1 MDFRYSK
8 WDERLIQNANFLRGL
23 YSLYSRLLL
32 MTDGNVD
39 EALRA
44 LEELGE
50 RFGFFHSK
58 FTIDDFKKNLKD
70 QDAIREVNGKHVLTG
85 KGERMIRQDSLDRIF
100 ASLAK
105 DSAGEHRVPRTGQGG
120 ERITET
126 RPYVFGDSVTDIDF
140 LSSVRNSV
148 RRQRGDWSG
157 EGLDL
162 SEDDLEVFETEH
174 LSSCATV
181 LLIDVSHS
189 MILYGEDRI
198 TPAKQAALALAE
210 LILTRYP
217 KDSLHVV
224 LFGDDAWEVKIRD
237 IPYASVG
244 PFHTN
249 TRAALQ
255 LAQRILAG
263 QKHVNKQIFMITDG
277 KPSAIHE
284 GGRLY
289 KNAFG
294 LDPRIVNKTL
304 DEAVQCRR
312 KRIAI
317 TTFMVTQDPYLVR
330 FVERFTQLNKGRAY
344 YADLENL
351 GSFLFVDY
359 NQNRKRRVT

>member
-1 MDFRYSK
+1 VEFRYSR
-8 WDERLIQNANFLRGL
+8 WDDRLTQNLNFLRNL
-23 YSLYSRLLL
+23 LSLYHRLLL

-50 RFGFFHSK
+50 RFGFLHSK
-58 FTIDDFKKNLKD
+58 FTIEDFKKHLRER
-70 QDAIREVNGKHVLTG
+70 DAIREVDGRNVLTRG
-85 KGERMIRQDSLDRIF
+85 GERMIRKDSLDRIF
-100 ASLAK
+100 GDLTK
-105 DSAGEHRVPRTGQGG
+105 DSAGEHRVPRTGAGG
-120 ERITET
+120 DRITET
-126 RPYVFGDSVTDIDF
+126 RPYAFGDSVNDIDF
-140 LSSVRNSV
+140 LSSVRNSM
-148 RRQRGDWSG
+148 RRQRGEWGD
-157 EGLDL
+157 EGLGL

-217 KDSLHVV
+217 KDSLSVV

-237 IPYASVG
+237 IPYVSVG

-249 TRAALQ
+249 TKAGLL
-255 LAQRILAG
+255 LAQRLLAR

-277 KPSAIHE
+277 KPSAIFE
-284 GGRLY
+284 NGRFY

-294 LDPRIVNKTL
+294 LDPKIVNRTL
-304 DEAVQCRR
+304 DEAVACRR
-312 KRIAI
+312 KRIPI
-317 TTFMVTQDPYLVR
+317 TTFMVTQDPHLVR
-330 FVERFTQLNKGRAY
+330 FVERFTELNKGRAY
-344 YADLENL
+344 FSDLENL
-351 GSFLFVDY
+351 GSYLFVDFAR
-359 NQNRKRRVT
+359 NRKRRLQ

>member
-1 MDFRYSK
+1 MEFRYSK

-23 YSLYSRLLL
+23 LSLYHRLLL

-50 RFGFFHSK
+50 RFGFFNPK
-58 FTIDDFKKNLKD
+58 FTIDDLKKHLKE
-70 QDAIREVNGKHVLTG
+70 QDAIQEVNGKHVLTR
-85 KGERMIRQDSLDRIF
+85 KGERLIRQDSLERIF
-100 ASLAK
+100 SSLAK
-105 DSAGEHRVPRTGQGG
+105 DLAGEHRVPKTGQTG
-120 ERITET
+120 ERVSET
-126 RPYVFGDSVTDIDF
+126 RPYAFGDSVSDIDF

-148 RRQRGDWSG
+148 RRQRGSWG
-157 EGLDL
+157 EDGLTL
-162 SEDDLEVFETEH
+162 SEEDLEVFETEH

-210 LILTRYP
+210 LILTRFP

-224 LFGDDAWEVKIRD
+224 LFGDEAWEVKIRD
-237 IPYASVG
+237 IAYASVG

-249 TRAALQ
+249 TKAGLQ

-263 QKHVNKQIFMITDG
+263 QKRANKQIFMITDG

-312 KRIAI
+312 KRIPI

-351 GSFLFVDY
+351 GSYLFVDY
-359 NQNRKRRVT
+359 NRNRRRRVS

>member
-8 WDERLIQNANFLRGL
+8 WDERLIKNVNFLRNL
-23 YSLYSRLLL
+23 LSLYNRLLL

-50 RFGFFHSK
+50 RFGFFNSE
-58 FTIDDFKKNLKD
+58 FTPEDFRKHLLES
-70 QDAIREVNGKHVLTG
+70 DAVQEVSGKHVLTRR
-85 KGERMIRQDSLDRIF
+85 GERMIRQDSLDRIF
-100 ASLAK
+100 TALAK
-105 DSAGEHRVPRTGQGG
+105 DSTGDHRVPRTGAGG
-120 ERITET
+120 DRITET
-126 RPYVFGDSVTDIDF
+126 RPYVFGDSISDIDF
-140 LSSVRNSV
+140 VSSVRNSV
-148 RRQRGDWSG
+148 RRQRGEWG
-157 EGLDL
+157 EGLNL
-162 SEDDLEVFETEH
+162 TEDDLEVFETEH
-174 LSSCATV
+174 SSSCATV

-244 PFHTN
+244 PYHTN
-249 TRAALQ
+249 TKAALQ
-255 LAQRILAG
+255 LGQRILAR

-284 GGRLY
+284 NGRLY

-294 LDPRIVNKTL
+294 LDPKIVNKTL

-344 YADLENL
+344 FADLENL
-351 GSFLFVDY
+351 GSYLFVDY
-359 NQNRKRRVT
+359 NQNRRKRVN

>member
-1 MDFRYSK
+1 VDFRYSK
-8 WDERLIQNANFLRGL
+8 WDERLIKNVNFLRNL
-23 YSLYSRLLL
+23 LSLYNRLLL

-50 RFGFFHSK
+50 RFGFFNSQ
-58 FTIDDFKKNLKD
+58 FTPEDFRKHLLES
-70 QDAIREVNGKHVLTG
+70 DAVQEVNGKHVLTRR
-85 KGERMIRQDSLDRIF
+85 GERMIRQDSLDRIF
-100 ASLAK
+100 TALAK
-105 DSAGEHRVPRTGQGG
+105 DSTGDHRVPRTGAGG
-120 ERITET
+120 DRITET
-126 RPYVFGDSVTDIDF
+126 RPYVFGDSIADIDF
-140 LSSVRNSV
+140 VSSVRNSV
-148 RRQRGDWSG
+148 RRQRGEWG
-157 EGLDL
+157 EGLNL
-162 SEDDLEVFETEH
+162 TEDDLEVFETEH
-174 LSSCATV
+174 SSSCATV

-244 PFHTN
+244 PYHTN
-249 TRAALQ
+249 TKAALQ
-255 LAQRILAG
+255 LGQRILAR

-284 GGRLY
+284 NGRLY

-294 LDPRIVNKTL
+294 LDPKIVNKTL

-344 YADLENL
+344 FADLENL
-351 GSFLFVDY
+351 GSYLFVDY
-359 NQNRKRRVT
+359 NQNRRKRVN

>member
-1 MDFRYSK
+1 VDFRYSK
-8 WDERLIQNANFLRGL
+8 WDERLIKNVDFLRNL
-23 YSLYSRLLL
+23 LSLYNRLLL

-50 RFGFFHSK
+50 RFGFFNSE
-58 FTIDDFKKNLKD
+58 FTPEDFRKHLLESEAV
-70 QDAIREVNGKHVLTG
+70 QEVNGKHVLTRR
-85 KGERMIRQDSLDRIF
+85 GERMIRQDSLDRIF
-100 ASLAK
+100 TALAK
-105 DSAGEHRVPRTGQGG
+105 DSTGDHRVPRTGAGG
-120 ERITET
+120 DRITET
-126 RPYVFGDSVTDIDF
+126 RPYVFGDSISDIDF
-140 LSSVRNSV
+140 VSSVRNSV
-148 RRQRGDWSG
+148 RRQRGEWG
-157 EGLDL
+157 EGLNL
-162 SEDDLEVFETEH
+162 TEDDLEVFETEH
-174 LSSCATV
+174 SSSCATV

-244 PFHTN
+244 PYHTN
-249 TRAALQ
+249 TKAALQ
-255 LAQRILAG
+255 LGQRILAR

-284 GGRLY
+284 NGRLY

-294 LDPRIVNKTL
+294 LDPKIVNKTL

-344 YADLENL
+344 FADLENL
-351 GSFLFVDY
+351 GSYLFVDY
-359 NQNRKRRVT
+359 NQNRRRRVN

>member
-1 MDFRYSK
+1 MDFRYSR
-8 WDERLIQNANFLRGL
+8 WDERLVQNLNLVKNL
-23 YSLYSRLLL
+23 LSLYNRLLL
-32 MTDGNVD
+32 MTDGDVD

-44 LEELGE
+44 MEELGG
-50 RFGFFHSK
+50 RFGFFNEK
-58 FTIDDFKKNLKD
+58 FSIEDFKKHLRD
-70 QDAIREVNGKHVLTG
+70 QDAISEKGGRHVLTR
-85 KGERMIRQDSLDRIF
+85 KGERMIRKESLEQIF
-100 ASLAK
+100 RSLAK
-105 DSAGEHRVPRTGQGG
+105 DSAGEHRVPRTGAGG
-120 ERITET
+120 EKVAET
-126 RPYVFGDSVTDIDF
+126 RPYRFGDPVSDIDF
-140 LSSVRNSV
+140 LSSVRNTM
-148 RRQRGDWSG
+148 RRRRGSWGD

-162 SEDDLEVFETEH
+162 SEEDLEVYETEH

-198 TPAKQAALALAE
+198 TPAKQAALALSE

-217 KDSLHVV
+217 KDSLSVV
-224 LFGDDAWEVKIRD
+224 LFGDDAWEVKIHD

-244 PFHTN
+244 PYHTN
-249 TRAALQ
+249 TRAGLQ
-255 LAQRILAG
+255 LAQKILAR
-263 QKHVNKQIFMITDG
+263 QKRVNRQIFMITDG
-277 KPSAIHE
+277 KPSAIFE

-304 DEAVQCRR
+304 DEAVACRR
-312 KRIAI
+312 KRIPI

-344 YADLENL
+344 YADLESL

-359 NQNRKRRVT
+359 NQNRRRRVS